1 MARTAFRTLLF
12 TSLATALVGALPLA
26 APAQEA
32 ASAPVAS
39 PASSPTGS
47 VGVQMAPDAPAR
59 YTVQAGDTLWDI
71 SERFLRTPWRWPD
84 IWHVN
89 PQVKNPHLIYPG
101 DVLVLTF
108 ENGVPR
114 LTLERGQPGAVVRL
128 SPQVRSVPIGDAIPA
143 IPYEVVAAFM
153 SRPSVVSAEDLQ
165 QRPYVLKLKDNRL
178 VGAAGGELYARRLGK
193 APLGARYNLVHVG
206 EPLKDPG
213 TGEVLGYQGVFTG
226 IGRVEKTGDPARL
239 LITESARESLDGDL
253 LFAEK
258 LDVPLDFVP
267 HAPKRKL
274 DGRIIS
280 VVDGVSVIGQYQVV
294 AINLGKEDGLEPG
307 HVLSIRQ
314 SGEKV
319 RDTGPK
325 PASSPWTAA
334 FREGFGRKVR
344 LPTEYAGLF
353 LVFKAYDRLSYGLIV
368 QAEAPLR
375 VGDAVGNP

>member
-1 MARTAFRTLLF
+1 MARTTLRTLLF
-12 TSLATALVGALPLA
+12 TSLAAAAIGGLPLA
-26 APAQEA
+26 ALAQEA
-32 ASAPVAS
+32 TAGTAEAPADGI
-39 PASSPTGS
+39 AA
-47 VGVQMAPDAPAR
+47 QLAPDAPAR

-71 SERFLRTPWRWPD
+71 SARFLRTPWRWPD
-84 IWHVN
+84 IWRVN

-101 DVLVLTF
+101 DVLVLTY
-108 ENGVPR
+108 ENGRPQV
-114 LTLERGQPGAVVRL
+114 TLERGRPGAVVRL
-128 SPQVRSVPIGDAIPA
+128 SPQMRSVPIGDAIPA

-193 APLGARYNLVHVG
+193 AALGARYNLVHVG
-206 EPLKDPG
+206 APLKDPG
-213 TGEVLGYQGVFTG
+213 TGEVLGYEGVFTG

-274 DGRIIS
+274 SGRIIS

-325 PASSPWTAA
+325 PAASAWTAA

-344 LPTEYAGLF
+344 LPEEQAGLF

-368 QAEAPLR
+368 QAAAPLR

>member
-1 MARTAFRTLLF
+1 MARTHFRTLL
-12 TSLATALVGALPLA
+12 LASAASALLCGLPPAAVAQESAGTATLPLA
-26 APAQEA
+26 A
-32 ASAPVAS
+32 SAPE
-39 PASSPTGS
+39 
-47 VGVQMAPDAPAR
+47 R

-71 SERFLRTPWRWPD
+71 SARFLATPWRWPD

-89 PQVKNPHLIYPG
+89 PQVKNPDLIYPG
-101 DVLVLTF
+101 DVLVLTY
-108 ENGVPR
+108 ENGRPQ
-114 LTLERGQPGAVVRL
+114 LTLERGRPGTVVRL
-128 SPQVRSVPIGDAIPA
+128 SPQVRSAPLGDAIPA

-153 SRPSVVSAEDLQ
+153 SRPSVVSAEDLK
-165 QRPYVLKLKDNRL
+165 QRPYVLKLRDDRL
-178 VGAAGGELYARRLGK
+178 VGAAGGELYARRLAK

-206 EPLKDPG
+206 EPLKDPA
-213 TGEVLGYQGVFTG
+213 TGELLGYQGVFTG

-258 LDVPLDFVP
+258 LDVPLDFAP

-274 DGRIIS
+274 AGRIIS

-294 AINLGKEDGLEPG
+294 VINLGKENGLEPG
-307 HVLSIRQ
+307 HVLAIRQ

-325 PASSPWTAA
+325 PASSAWTAA
-334 FREGFGRKVR
+334 FREGFGRKVA
-344 LPTEYAGLF
+344 LPEEHAGLF

>member
-1 MARTAFRTLLF
+1 MARTTLRTLLF
-12 TSLATALVGALPLA
+12 TSLAAAAVAGLPLR

-32 ASAPVAS
+32 AAD
-39 PASSPTGS
+39 PAGS
-47 VGVQMAPDAPAR
+47 VAIPLAPDAPAR

-71 SERFLRTPWRWPD
+71 STRFLSTPWRWPD

-101 DVLVLTF
+101 DVLVLTYV
-108 ENGVPR
+108 NGRPQV
-114 LTLERGQPGAVVRL
+114 TLERGRPGAVVRL
-128 SPQVRSVPIGDAIPA
+128 SPQMRSVPIGDAIPA

-153 SRPSVVSAEDLQ
+153 SRPSVVSAEDLK
-165 QRPYVLKLKDNRL
+165 QRPYVLKLKDDRL

-206 EPLKDPG
+206 APLKDPG

-274 DGRIIS
+274 SGRIIS

-294 AINLGKEDGLEPG
+294 AINLGTEDGLEPG

-325 PASSPWTAA
+325 PASSAWTAA

-344 LPTEYAGLF
+344 LPTEHAGLF

>member
-1 MARTAFRTLLF
+1 MARTTLRTLLF
-12 TSLATALVGALPLA
+12 TSLAAAAVAGLPLRVL
-26 APAQEA
+26 AQEA
-32 ASAPVAS
+32 AAD
-39 PASSPTGS
+39 PAGS
-47 VGVQMAPDAPAR
+47 VAVPLAPDAPAR

-71 SERFLRTPWRWPD
+71 STRFLSTPWRWPD

-101 DVLVLTF
+101 DVLVLTYV
-108 ENGVPR
+108 NGRPQV
-114 LTLERGQPGAVVRL
+114 TLERGRPGAVVRL
-128 SPQVRSVPIGDAIPA
+128 SPQMRSVPIGDAIPA

-153 SRPSVVSAEDLQ
+153 SRPSVVSAEDLK
-165 QRPYVLKLKDNRL
+165 QRPYVLKLKDDRL

-206 EPLKDPG
+206 APLKDPG

-274 DGRIIS
+274 SGRIIS

-294 AINLGKEDGLEPG
+294 AINLGTEDGLEPG

-325 PASSPWTAA
+325 PASSAWTAA

-344 LPTEYAGLF
+344 LPTEHAGLF